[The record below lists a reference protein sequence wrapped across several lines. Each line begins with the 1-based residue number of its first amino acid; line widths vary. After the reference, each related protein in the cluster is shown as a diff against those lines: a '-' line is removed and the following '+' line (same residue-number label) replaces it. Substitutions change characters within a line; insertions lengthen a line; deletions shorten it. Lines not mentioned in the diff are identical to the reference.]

1 MSEAITLDNLK
12 IGQFAI
18 ITEIMIEEAVLKR
31 RIQDM
36 GFVKGEIIK
45 IVGVAPLGDPVAI
58 AINDCRVAVRKQ
70 DLAMMT
76 GVIIT
81 KENAT
86 QELQR

>member
-1 MSEAITLDNLK
+1 MSEIVTLNTLK
-12 IGQFAI
+12 IGQSAI
-18 ITEIMIEEAVLKR
+18 ITEIMIDDAVLKR

-36 GFVKGEIIK
+36 GFVKGEIIT
-45 IVGVAPLGDPVAI
+45 VVNVAPLGDPIAI
-58 AINDCRVAVRKQ
+58 AIKDCRVAVRKQ

-81 KENAT
+81 KENVT